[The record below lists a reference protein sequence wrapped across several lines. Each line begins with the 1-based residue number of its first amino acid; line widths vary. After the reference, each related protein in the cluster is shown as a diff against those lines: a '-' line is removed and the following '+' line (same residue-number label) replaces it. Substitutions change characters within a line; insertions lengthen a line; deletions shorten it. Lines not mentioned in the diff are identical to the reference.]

1 METQACTE
9 LVVVVVTRTER
20 EGNLQLCRGL
30 VRHGVG
36 LLGFNIRCNV
46 RIQSSYRH
54 FGNRASGV
62 VTFFFPFEAPLPP
75 LPVVRMG
82 IWGRAIRSDERA

>member
-9 LVVVVVTRTER
+9 LKVVVVTRTER

-46 RIQSSYRH
+46 RI
-54 FGNRASGV
+54 
-62 VTFFFPFEAPLPP
+62 
-75 LPVVRMG
+75 
-82 IWGRAIRSDERA
+82 